1 MESFIEKF
9 RRLTLKSKLG
19 ILIIGAYDL
28 GDCPSAYDPS
38 IYTPVTDQKE
48 IEELGLR

>member
-1 MESFIEKF
+1 MESILEKYK
-9 RRLTLKSKLG
+9 RLTLKSKLG

-38 IYTPVTDQKE
+38 IYTPVSDQKE
-48 IEELGLR
+48 MEALGLR